1 MNSPQ
6 ITQIDTDSILLI
18 IRLINLCESVLSVVS
33 LIHSFSEMNK
43 FRQQVYVICLEV
55 TLLIR

>member
-18 IRLINLCESVLSVVS
+18 IRLIILCQSV
-33 LIHSFSEMNK
+33 
-43 FRQQVYVICLEV
+43 
-55 TLLIR
+55 